1 MSTAK
6 AVAGIIPGVMAV
18 GLLGRTMSYL
28 PTEMKVPAKAGTKEL
43 SGKAKPKPLKTVK
56 MFTEIAVGVPLI
68 GATAGMVA
76 KL

>member
-6 AVAGIIPGVMAV
+6 SVAGIIPGVMSI

-28 PTEMKVPAKAGTKEL
+28 PTEKEL
-43 SGKAKPKPLKTVK
+43 KGETKMKPMKPVK
-56 MFTEIAVGVPLI
+56 MFTEIMIGVPLI
-68 GATAGMVA
+68 GATAGMIN